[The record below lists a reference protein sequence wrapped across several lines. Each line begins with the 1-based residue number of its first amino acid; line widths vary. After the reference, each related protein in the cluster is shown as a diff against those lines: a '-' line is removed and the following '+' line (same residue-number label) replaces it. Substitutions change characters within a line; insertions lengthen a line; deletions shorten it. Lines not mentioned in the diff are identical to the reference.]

1 MFGDLDRA
9 SIISY
14 SAAFIGLITLGSW
27 ISIPFFPIPLTLQ
40 TLFILLAGTVMK
52 RSAVIPV
59 TLYLIL
65 GTLGLPLFHN
75 GLSGIG
81 VLLGPTGGYLAGFV
95 PAALVTGLLYET
107 ASKKLHVAGLVLSI
121 AVIYGCGIA
130 WLCWSTGMG
139 ITAAVLIG
147 LVPFLPGD
155 ILKTSAVYLI
165 AERLP

>member
-59 TLYLIL
+59 SLYLIL

-121 AVIYGCGIA
+121 AAIYGCGIA

-139 ITAAVLIG
+139 STAAVLIG
-147 LVPFLPGD
+147 LIPFLPGD
-155 ILKTSAVYLI
+155 ILKASAVYLI
-165 AERLP
+165 AERFS